1 MSPTN
6 RDRRTEPKPMEERF
20 GTKAKNKAY
29 EKAPERLKHA
39 SSLQVRL
46 RTGAIYISLT
56 AACILINE
64 TVATAML
71 AVTAAIC
78 AGEFF
83 WMERVDAKLPNE
95 ELGVIGAACYPFALL
110 WFGMTGVMLVT
121 IILLLALLV
130 WYTYFMR
137 SRIAD
142 VAISFFGAAYTGL
155 MICGIL
161 VIRQSLPEPWGGV
174 LCLLL
179 FFSIWFNDGLAY
191 LVGRKFGKHKLA
203 PRTSPKKSW
212 EGFFGGLFASA
223 VLWVAMSFVP
233 GVNMPIWEAIL
244 FGVFC
249 GACGVLGDLVESR
262 MKRNAGVKDSG
273 TIMPGHGG
281 LLDRC
286 DSLFVCSVVA
296 CALLIMGGCIPNVYF
311 L

>member
-1 MSPTN
+1 MTT
-6 RDRRTEPKPMEERF
+6 RDRRTQPKPLEDRL
-20 GTKAKNKAY
+20 GTKMKNKAY
-29 EKAPERLKHA
+29 EKAPDRFKNA
-39 SSLQVRL
+39 TPLQVRL
-46 RTGAIYISLT
+46 RTGAIYISIT
-56 AACILINE
+56 AACILINDV
-64 TVATAML
+64 VATAML

-78 AGEFF
+78 AGEFCF
-83 WMERVDAKLPNE
+83 MQRTDAKLPNE
-95 ELGVIGAACYPFALL
+95 WLSIIGAACYPFALL
-110 WFGMTGVMLVT
+110 WFGTNGILILT
-121 IILLLALLV
+121 IVLLLALLV

-137 SRIAD
+137 SRISD
-142 VAISFFGAAYTGL
+142 VAISYFGAAYTGL

-191 LVGRKFGKHKLA
+191 LVGSKFGKHKLA

-223 VLWVAMSFVP
+223 VFWVLMSFVP
-233 GVNMPIWEAIL
+233 GVSMPIGEAIV
-244 FGVFC
+244 FGILC

-262 MKRNAGVKDSG
+262 IKRNAGVKDSG

-286 DSLFVCSVVA
+286 DSLFVCAVVA
-296 CALLIMGGCIPNVYF
+296 AILLIWGGCIPNVYF
-311 L
+311 